1 MNWAPPAHC
10 RGLLFDCDGT
20 LVDSMP
26 LHYRAWCTTLHR
38 HGLTFPEA
46 QFYAWA
52 GLPIAD
58 IIRRLSAAQ
67 GVEVDIDAVANERDQ
82 SFHSMPTQAL
92 QPVQPVVEIAR
103 THRSSLPMAVATGS
117 THASACASLEAI
129 GVLPWFAAVVSS
141 VDVGRAKP
149 APDVFLAAAQAI
161 GVPAEFCVAFE
172 DGDTGLQAARAAGMQ
187 AVDIRPW
194 LNRP

>member
-161 GVPAEFCVAFE
+161 GVPAEFCVA
-172 DGDTGLQAARAAGMQ
+172 
-187 AVDIRPW
+187 
-194 LNRP
+194 